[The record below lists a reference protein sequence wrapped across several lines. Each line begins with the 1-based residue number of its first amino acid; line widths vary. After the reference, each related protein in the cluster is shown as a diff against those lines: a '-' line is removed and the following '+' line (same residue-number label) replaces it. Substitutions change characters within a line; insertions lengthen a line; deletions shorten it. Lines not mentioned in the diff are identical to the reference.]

1 MISVEEA
8 QGLVVSNAVKLS
20 SVKKNISEVLHAVL
34 SEDIL
39 SPIAYPPFD
48 QSAMDGFAV
57 MYSDFIKS
65 IPLEIVGESAAGIPF
80 AEALQ
85 PGQAIR
91 IFTGAKV
98 PEGADTVVMQE
109 KVSVEKGKLIIQD
122 KTLES
127 GSNIRTKGS
136 QIKERRI
143 VLEKG
148 LVINPGTIGLLA
160 SLGITEVNVYSSP
173 RVSLIVTGD
182 ELVKP
187 GNKLENG
194 QVYES
199 NSYCIK
205 AALESVNCR
214 LVEIIHVGDNEKQTE
229 EKLKFAIQNSDIVMA
244 TGGISVGKYDFVG
257 NALIK
262 LGVQNIF
269 YKIAQ
274 KPGKP
279 LFFGKFNSCLIF
291 GLPGNPAAAL
301 SCFYEYVLTAIKIM
315 QGHADIFLSKQMY
328 PVASDSIKKEG
339 LSLFLK
345 GKLSN
350 GKVNVLEGQE
360 SSNISAFSVADC
372 LIYLPAQ
379 KGNILAGELVEVHF
393 IP

>member
-136 QIKERRI
+136 QIKR
-143 VLEKG
+143 
-148 LVINPGTIGLLA
+148 
-160 SLGITEVNVYSSP
+160 
-173 RVSLIVTGD
+173 
-182 ELVKP
+182 
-187 GNKLENG
+187 
-194 QVYES
+194 
-199 NSYCIK
+199 
-205 AALESVNCR
+205 
-214 LVEIIHVGDNEKQTE
+214 E
-229 EKLKFAIQNSDIVMA
+229 E
-244 TGGISVGKYDFVG
+244 
-257 NALIK
+257 
-262 LGVQNIF
+262 
-269 YKIAQ
+269 
-274 KPGKP
+274 
-279 LFFGKFNSCLIF
+279 
-291 GLPGNPAAAL
+291 
-301 SCFYEYVLTAIKIM
+301 
-315 QGHADIFLSKQMY
+315 
-328 PVASDSIKKEG
+328 
-339 LSLFLK
+339 
-345 GKLSN
+345 
-350 GKVNVLEGQE
+350 
-360 SSNISAFSVADC
+360 
-372 LIYLPAQ
+372 
-379 KGNILAGELVEVHF
+379 
-393 IP
+393 